1 MIIRP
6 SATTKSFI
14 LSTAS
19 LTVAV
24 SSMLLGQQVNYL
36 NYLTL
41 FNSMALLML
50 SFAIAAL
57 LLSIVGIWQQ
67 QGRSL
72 WSWAASGL
80 ALCAL
85 LLYVFD

>member
-1 MIIRP
+1 
-6 SATTKSFI
+6 
-14 LSTAS
+14 
-19 LTVAV
+19 
-24 SSMLLGQQVNYL
+24 
-36 NYLTL
+36 
-41 FNSMALLML
+41 MALLML

-57 LLSIVGIWQQ
+57 LLSIVGIWRQ

-80 ALCAL
+80 ALCVL